1 MNNLTKEQEY
11 NFLRNI
17 KRAGAKLSSEQEQFI
32 QDYAQKK
39 LHKTLSQPDVM
50 DVFKRLKD
58 R

>member
-1 MNNLTKEQEY
+1 MSKLTKEQEY
-11 NFLRNI
+11 NFLRNT

-39 LHKTLSQPDVM
+39 LHKTLSQPSVLA
-50 DVFKRLKD
+50 VFKRLKD

>member
-1 MNNLTKEQEY
+1 MNTLTKEQEY

-32 QDYAQKK
+32 QDYTQKK
-39 LHKTLSQPDVM
+39 LHKTMSQPDELDLFNRM
-50 DVFKRLKD
+50 KD

>member
-32 QDYAQKK
+32 QGYAQKK
-39 LHKTLSQPDVM
+39 LQKTLSQPDVM

-58 R
+58 Q

>member
-1 MNNLTKEQEY
+1 MSNLTKEQEY

-17 KRAGAKLSSEQEQFI
+17 KRAGAKLSNEQEQFI

-39 LHKTLSQPDVM
+39 LEKLLSQPDEL
-50 DVFKRLKD
+50 DLFKRLKD